1 MLIISIGS
9 HAASFLN
16 VQEEKTIFLC
26 LLDLIISQGH
36 STIHCVRLLVLYS
49 IDCGSKGDISIL
61 LAGLESSWEQ
71 VKKSPLTCP
80 IRGEWRGVF
89 ILRPTFKQLRPNSVS
104 DRPRATVTADF
115 KEWTSL
121 ERSVKFIAK

>member
-36 STIHCVRLLVLYS
+36 RTIHRVLLLVLHS
-49 IDCGSKGDISIL
+49 LGWGAKGDISIL
-61 LAGLESSWEQ
+61 LAGLESPWEQ
-71 VKKSPLTCP
+71 VKKSSLTCP
-80 IRGEWRGVF
+80 IRG
-89 ILRPTFKQLRPNSVS
+89 T
-104 DRPRATVTADF
+104 
-115 KEWTSL
+115 
-121 ERSVKFIAK
+121 